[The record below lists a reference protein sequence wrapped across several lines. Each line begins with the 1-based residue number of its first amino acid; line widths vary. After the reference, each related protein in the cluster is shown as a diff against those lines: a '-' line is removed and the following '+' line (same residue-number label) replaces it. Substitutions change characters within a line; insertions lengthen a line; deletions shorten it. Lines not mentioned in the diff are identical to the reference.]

1 MFAGLKKYFRKREES
16 NLFRNASTEEI
27 FTHIYLANK
36 WGDEESRSGKG
47 SNLAVTESLRE
58 ALPDMLLQFNIN
70 SMLDIPC
77 GDFHWMKEIDL
88 PLTRYQGADIVK
100 PMIEEN
106 QVRYGNEK
114 REFLHLDLLRDPLPK
129 VDAIFCREC
138 LVHLS
143 YADIEKALQNI
154 RKSGASYLFTTHFPQ
169 RKYNEDIVTGKHH
182 SLNFYLPPFSWPQPE
197 LEFVECFAGKRR
209 GNKCLSV
216 WRIDNLPVNRLS

>member
-1 MFAGLKKYFRKREES
+1 
-16 NLFRNASTEEI
+16 
-27 FTHIYLANK
+27 
-36 WGDEESRSGKG
+36 
-47 SNLAVTESLRE
+47 
-58 ALPDMLLQFNIN
+58 
-70 SMLDIPC
+70 
-77 GDFHWMKEIDL
+77 
-88 PLTRYQGADIVK
+88 
-100 PMIEEN
+100 
-106 QVRYGNEK
+106 VRYGNEK

-209 GNKCLSV
+209 GNKCLSL

>member
-106 QVRYGNEK
+106 KVRYGNEK

-209 GNKCLSV
+209 GNKCLSL

>member
-209 GNKCLSV
+209 GNKCLSL

>member
-106 QVRYGNEK
+106 QVKYGNEK

>member
-1 MFAGLKKYFRKREES
+1 MFAGLKKYFKKREES

-47 SNLAVTESLRE
+47 SNLAVTERLRE
-58 ALPDMLLQFNIN
+58 ALPDMLLQLNIN

-88 PLTRYQGADIVK
+88 PLTGYQGADIVK

-143 YADIEKALQNI
+143 YADIEKALKNI

-197 LEFVECFAGKRR
+197 LEFVEYFAGKRR

-216 WRIDNLPVNRLS
+216 WRIDSLPVNRLS

>member
-1 MFAGLKKYFRKREES
+1 MFAGLKKYFKKREES

-27 FTHIYLANK
+27 LTHIYLANK

-106 QVRYGNEK
+106 QVKYGNEK

-169 RKYNEDIVTGKHH
+169 RKYNEDVVTGKHH

>member
-1 MFAGLKKYFRKREES
+1 MFAGLKKYFKKREES

-106 QVRYGNEK
+106 QVKYGNEK

>member
-1 MFAGLKKYFRKREES
+1 MFAGLKKYFKKREES

>member
-1 MFAGLKKYFRKREES
+1 MFAGLKKYFKKREES

-106 QVRYGNEK
+106 QVKYGNEK

-209 GNKCLSV
+209 GNKCLSL